1 MRGIRRPVTVVA
13 ATAVLAAL
21 AAAAAPT
28 ASAAPVRAAASATT
42 TTSAAP
48 GYAQWLAD
56 ATAATAPALAYLQQR
71 VAAGTFTGTPAVVL
85 DIDNT
90 ALAAYYNPGTYP
102 TPATPPVL
110 QLAQYASAHGVKVLF
125 VTARPELIDWVTE
138 FNLDSVGY
146 RIDGLYSRDPLEL
159 LEPIQTFKTDTRR
172 KLVADGYDIVANVGN
187 NTTDLEGG
195 YADATFKLPD
205 YDGLLS

>member
-1 MRGIRRPVTVVA
+1 VRGIRRPVTVVA

-21 AAAAAPT
+21 AAATAPT
-28 ASAAPVRAAASATT
+28 ASAAPAVAA
-42 TTSAAP
+42 TSAATTATAP
-48 GYAQWLAD
+48 SYAQWLAD
-56 ATAATAPALAYLQQR
+56 ATADTAPALAYLQQR
-71 VAAGTFTGTPAVVL
+71 VAAGTFTGTPAIVL

-102 TPATPPVL
+102 TPATQPVL

-146 RIDGLYSRDPLEL
+146 TVDGLYSRDPLEL
-159 LEPIQTFKTDTRR
+159 LEPIQTFKTDTRK
-172 KLVADGYDIVANVGN
+172 KLVAHGYDIVANVGN

-205 YDGLLS
+205 YSGLLS